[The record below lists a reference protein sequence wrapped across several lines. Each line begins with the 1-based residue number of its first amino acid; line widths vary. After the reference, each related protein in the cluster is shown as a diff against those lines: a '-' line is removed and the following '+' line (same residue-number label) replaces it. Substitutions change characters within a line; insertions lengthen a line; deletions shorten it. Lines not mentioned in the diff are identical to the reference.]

1 MQETKINHKE
11 WYIPIA
17 FILCFGWL
25 CWHFPFF
32 TLDFLTPKDP
42 SLLDQLSAQMI
53 RNDVTPNLPGLF
65 GGYADIVDWA
75 ALIGM
80 PVLFILGI
88 MTVER
93 ARMETELW
101 RPVDRFA
108 VFIGR
113 VTMVLIVALTSVM
126 LYEVFLRYVV
136 EAPTLWANEL
146 SLWIAGFVFLCSG
159 LYAMQQRSHIRIFI
173 LYDVLPRF
181 LQRTCDVLSTSLI
194 VMFAFFLC
202 YGGYGEAF
210 TKFYRWETFGTA
222 FDPPIPATL
231 KPAILVVVAL
241 VAMQAVLNLIS
252 DWNVEPIKHTAADD
266 IDKDELETLKRS
278 VGSN

>member
-42 SLLDQLSAQMI
+42 SLLDQLSAQMV